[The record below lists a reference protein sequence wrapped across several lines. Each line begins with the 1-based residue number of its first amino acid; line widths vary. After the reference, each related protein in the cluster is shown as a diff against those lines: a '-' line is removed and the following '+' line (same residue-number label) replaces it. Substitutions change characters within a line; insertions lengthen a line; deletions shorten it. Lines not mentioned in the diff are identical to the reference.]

1 MSINKTESW
10 IHSGLEIVFAGGGA
24 GGGGEGN
31 KIGCSRNT
39 RLGLGWETKKRRVT
53 SRASR

>member
-24 GGGGEGN
+24 GGGGREIKSDVAEIQDSDLDGRQKKEG
-31 KIGCSRNT
+31 
-39 RLGLGWETKKRRVT
+39 
-53 SRASR
+53 